1 MKMEQILKEHER
13 LEKKAN
19 LGKAI
24 NDVVKIIDQL
34 KAAKE
39 QVAAGMGNT
48 AKTAL
53 PKSTYSQHCAL
64 QTPTTRP

>member
-1 MKMEQILKEHER
+1 MEQILKEHER

-24 NDVVKIIDQL
+24 DDVVKIIDQL

-39 QVAAGMGNT
+39 QVAT
-48 AKTAL
+48 
-53 PKSTYSQHCAL
+53 STQSAQELIQWLAMSLTIHTI
-64 QTPTTRP
+64 QTQTVPP